1 MITDLDK
8 IIVPDSKIIKDA
20 QDLLHEYGNELIW
33 NHSNRVYLFGATKG
47 EQDKLKYDHELLLY
61 QRTFP

>member
-20 QDLLHEYGNELIW
+20 QTSSMNTAM
-33 NHSNRVYLFGATKG
+33 N
-47 EQDKLKYDHELLLY
+47 
-61 QRTFP
+61 